1 MPNSALLDSLFVSF
15 HVFLTS
21 ERTKK
26 RLPYNYIGS
35 FRTAQSAPSSSTA
48 AIFLNSGFQAWAA
61 YFIVFPGA
69 AHSHGQ
75 TALRRQFAA
84 LDDLSEHERAAF
96 AQRVNK
102 VQPHATV
109 ADLFLSMESAAS
121 RTPKRLRKYTLYR
134 QTKCGELLTKTTYK
148 VGTGDHP
155 LQTSDSLHGGSQPGA
170 QVFSGADV
178 DELNLF
184 NEYFRSA
191 IRRNDAGSCKTAAIS
206 INFPPYRDNNCFMT
220 IEVLP
225 NKVERLALELFN
237 AHLET
242 NEEMRELV
250 LPGGLKAAPL
260 RLQGASPKA
269 VLNVFGPQ
277 TAAALEA
284 APYRKVE
291 IEEEG
296 RDSATRCVTMSEC
309 HDSSKGAILTLT
321 LGRIGASQIY
331 ERLFKSKLNSG

>member
-121 RTPKRLRKYTLYR
+121 RTPKRLL
-134 QTKCGELLTKTTYK
+134 
-148 VGTGDHP
+148 GTGDHP